1 MDGEWKSCAVCKH
14 VCLKYSMRYIVFD
27 KKKSP
32 IKEIWMNKYKNTV
45 KISCEDLHD
54 ILFDLSGNYKSREAR
69 MIDEQIFFFVSE
81 SMVIN
86 CKEEEI
92 EQYIYESI

>member
-1 MDGEWKSCAVCKH
+1 
-14 VCLKYSMRYIVFD
+14 MRYIVFD
-27 KKKSP
+27 KKKYP

-45 KISCEDLHD
+45 KISCEDLND
-54 ILFDLSGNYKSREAR
+54 ILFDLSGNYESREAR
-69 MIDEQIFFFVSE
+69 IIDKQIFFFVSE

-92 EQYIYESI
+92 KQYIYESI

>member
-1 MDGEWKSCAVCKH
+1 
-14 VCLKYSMRYIVFD
+14 
-27 KKKSP
+27 
-32 IKEIWMNKYKNTV
+32 MNKYKNTV
-45 KISCEDLHD
+45 KISCEDLND

-69 MIDEQIFFFVSE
+69 MIDEQIFFYVSE